1 VRALA
6 RCIVEAACA
15 LGGISSRAG
24 ILVVP
29 SLATHLA
36 SLYKALSF
44 SISMSP
50 PATRNRFR
58 TNHSSRFRYPPQQ
71 LAIDFATF
79 QSISMS
85 PPSNSQSISPPF
97 QSISMSPPSNSQST
111 SPPFQSISMSPPS
124 NSQSISVPIDNI
136 LSSLLKSDINST
148 SDINS
153 ESRRQ
158 LLHLSPDEE
167 QDAKRK
173 LKAISGR
180 IRAIEEVLQ
189 SKKSVQK
196 FVDGFDKK
204 LPPQHYGRISKNF
217 QEIFQ
222 GSDNDKNAA
231 QKTRDDLCSA
241 QKIRDD
247 LCSYTKTRPLL
258 ILWWAIV
265 IPRDS
270 WATNKMGFLVYQ
282 GVVAELINLLR
293 PKALARKAKKIIEEL
308 RANELKENKK
318 YQDFCGKS

>member
-1 VRALA
+1 
-6 RCIVEAACA
+6 
-15 LGGISSRAG
+15 
-24 ILVVP
+24 
-29 SLATHLA
+29 
-36 SLYKALSF
+36 
-44 SISMSP
+44 
-50 PATRNRFR
+50 
-58 TNHSSRFRYPPQQ
+58 
-71 LAIDFATF
+71 
-79 QSISMS
+79 
-85 PPSNSQSISPPF
+85 
-97 QSISMSPPSNSQST
+97 
-111 SPPFQSISMSPPS
+111 
-124 NSQSISVPIDNI
+124 
-136 LSSLLKSDINST
+136 
-148 SDINS
+148 
-153 ESRRQ
+153 
-158 LLHLSPDEE
+158 LHLSPDEE